1 VPNCDFYGTPE
12 DHLGL
17 LSWLFSEA
25 TCHVFELA
33 SDFGQPL
40 KQFESADAVLRQF
53 DRRSPTEEK
62 ASAVLLQ
69 LYVIGAGPKF
79 SPRRVRLDPKTCD
92 GASFRYEAEGW
103 GLVQLYL
110 ASETARGLEN
120 SHTNH
125 NSRKR
130 AEAWAPSYRKLA
142 DPAAWDFSRIS
153 SFSSRLNR
161 QIKKMAIGTLGSRPV
176 LPGGLKVWK
185 SGSPLWPY
193 KLGEQTIKMA

>member
-1 VPNCDFYGTPE
+1 MPNCDFYGTLE
-12 DHLGL
+12 DHQGL
-17 LSWLFSEA
+17 LLWLFAEA
-25 TCHVFELA
+25 TCQVFELA

-53 DRRSPTEEK
+53 DLRSPIEERRK
-62 ASAVLLQ
+62 AVLLQ

-79 SPRRVRLDPKTCD
+79 TPRRVRLNPKACD

-110 ASETARGLEN
+110 ASATARGLEN

-130 AEAWAPSYRKLA
+130 AEAWAPLYRKLA
-142 DPAAWDFSRIS
+142 DPLAWDFKRIS

-161 QIKKMAIGTLGSRPV
+161 QIKKMAIGKLGSRPV
-176 LPGGLKVWK
+176 LPGALKVWK
-185 SGSPLWPY
+185 SGLPLWPY
-193 KLGEQTIKMA
+193 KPGAQTIKMA